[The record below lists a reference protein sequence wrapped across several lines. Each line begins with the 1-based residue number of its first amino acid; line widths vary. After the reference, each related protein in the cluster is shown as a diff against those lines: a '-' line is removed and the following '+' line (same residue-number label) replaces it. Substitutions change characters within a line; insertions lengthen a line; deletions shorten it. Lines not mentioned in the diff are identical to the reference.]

1 MSKKVSKLTKNIQ
14 QTVVFDS
21 YYEIGLLM
29 VRANAKQCS
38 KKGRNKG
45 VGRKI

>member
-1 MSKKVSKLTKNIQ
+1 MFMSKVSKLTKYI
-14 QTVVFDS
+14 VFDF

-38 KKGRNKG
+38 KKGRKRREG
-45 VGRKI
+45 